1 MCARLW
7 NFCQWTGVI
16 EEHYVSE
23 SAMQIVTVYIY
34 VRVIIVRIT
43 TIIIILWHIFY
54 APSAKIGFFLDRC
67 SIYTIRIWVQQNKQ
81 IHFQNTFIYQSS
93 AFEI

>member
-1 MCARLW
+1 MNAWHVCSVVKFLPKDDDD
-7 NFCQWTGVI
+7 GVI

-67 SIYTIRIWVQQNKQ
+67 SIYTIRI
-81 IHFQNTFIYQSS
+81 
-93 AFEI
+93 